1 MSGSL
6 NTRWRF
12 ATLSS
17 VCHKIQ
23 DGAHHSPSVTHDARR
38 PGTYPYVTSKN
49 IRHWH
54 LDRENISFVDEDFHN
69 SIYPRCNAEFGDIL
83 LTKDGANTGQV
94 TLNTFE
100 EPISLLSSVCLIKP
114 DLSKLDPRFLVYY
127 IQSDD
132 GFRSIAGQMTGA
144 AIKRIVLK
152 RIKCSLIPLPPLDEQ
167 KRIVAALDQAFAAL
181 DRARAN
187 AEANLA
193 DSETVFEQALL
204 ATFDELLAHAS
215 MSTLADMSTDFSRG
229 KSKHRPRND
238 PKLYGGAY
246 PFIQTGDVRRAQG
259 AIREYS
265 QTYNDVG
272 LAQSKL
278 WPVGTVCITIAANI
292 AETGVLEIDACF
304 PDSVIGMVPDPA
316 RATPY
321 YVEYMLR
328 YFSKELKLK
337 GKGSAQDNINL
348 ATFED
353 SMFPFPSLAE
363 QEAIVDKLD
372 DVSSNVSQLRSRYSR
387 QMEEIDELRQSLLQA
402 AFSGQLS

>member
-1 MSGSL
+1 MSGWTEEILAEVAEIGAGNS
-6 NTRWRF
+6 
-12 ATLSS
+12 AP
-17 VCHKIQ
+17 Q
-23 DGAHHSPSVTHDARR
+23 DKRLFDD
-38 PGTYPYVTSKN
+38 GTYPFIRMSDVGKVRFGSISTATDFLNEEGIQGLRLVPIGTILVPKSGASTFLNHRVALAVDAYVSS
-49 IRHWH
+49 H
-54 LDRENISFVDEDFHN
+54 LATVR
-69 SIYPRCNAEFGDIL
+69 PRPEVC
-83 LTKDGANTGQV
+83 DG
-94 TLNTFE
+94 
-100 EPISLLSSVCLIKP
+100 
-114 DLSKLDPRFLVYY
+114 RFLLYY
-127 IQSDD
+127 LSTVRAQDLIQDHSYP
-132 GFRSIAGQMTGA
+132 SLTISAIGA
-144 AIKRIVLK
+144 ISV
-152 RIKCSLIPLPPLDEQ
+152 PLPPLVEQ
-167 KRIVAALDQAFAAL
+167 KRIAAALDDAFASL

-193 DSETVFEQALL
+193 DADTVFECALL
-204 ATFDELLAHAS
+204 AAFDELLTHAS

-246 PFIQTGDVRRAQG
+246 PFIQTGDVRRAEG

-265 QTYNDVG
+265 QTYNDIG
-272 LAQSKL
+272 MAQSKL

-292 AETGVLEIDACF
+292 AETGVLEIEACF

-363 QEAIVDKLD
+363 QEAIVAKLD
-372 DVSSNVSQLRSRYSR
+372 ELSKSVSELRSRYSR
-387 QMEEIDELRQSLLQA
+387 QIEEIDELRQSLLQA

>member
-1 MSGSL
+1 MS
-6 NTRWRF
+6 NWTQQ
-12 ATLSS
+12 TLAE
-17 VCHKIQ
+17 VAEI
-23 DGAHHSPSVTHDARR
+23 GAGNSAPQAKRLFEN
-38 PGTYPYVTSKN
+38 GTYPFVRTSDVGKVRFGSLSTAADLLN
-49 IRHWH
+49 KEGTQH
-54 LDRENISFVDEDFHN
+54 LRLVQSG
-69 SIYPRCNAEFGDIL
+69 SIL
-83 LTKDGANTGQV
+83 LPKSGASTFLNHRVALAIDAYVSSHLATVRARPELCDG
-94 TLNTFE
+94 
-100 EPISLLSSVCLIKP
+100 
-114 DLSKLDPRFLVYY
+114 RFLLYFLSTVRAQDL
-127 IQSDD
+127 IQDHAYPSLTL
-132 GFRSIAGQMTGA
+132 SAIGA
-144 AIKRIVLK
+144 I
-152 RIKCSLIPLPPLDEQ
+152 SIPLPPLDEQ
-167 KRIVAALDQAFAAL
+167 KRIVGALDQAFAAL
-181 DRARAN
+181 DQARAN

-193 DSETVFEQALL
+193 DAETVFERNLL
-204 ATFDELLAHAS
+204 ATFDELLTHAS
-215 MSTLADMSTDFSRG
+215 TSTLADMSKDFSRG

-238 PKLYGGAY
+238 PRLYGGAY
-246 PFIQTGDVRRAQG
+246 PFIQTGDVRRAEA

-292 AETGVLEIDACF
+292 AETGVLEIEACF

-372 DVSSNVSQLRSRYSR
+372 DLSQSVSELRRRYR
-387 QMEEIDELRQSLLQA
+387 QQMEGIDALRQSLLQA
-402 AFSGQLS
+402 AFSGQMR